1 MIAPALAQTLRWME
15 ILVAL
20 AIMQSTL
27 ELLVVRRAF
36 ADDGTWRWATLAREM
51 PLLAPF
57 LRYRPFVALL
67 IVRLTAALL
76 LLAGMHGAVAPVLW
90 ITSLL
95 VNVRFRGTTNGGSD
109 MMVMVVLTGLAV
121 AHLFPERILVVHAAV
136 LYVAAQAFMSY
147 FIAGIAKLGSA
158 AWRDGS
164 AMAAFLR
171 TPHFSVPQAIAASLD
186 PAARRRTASWGVI
199 GFECAAPLAL
209 LHPLACATYML
220 IALAFHV
227 GNAWAFGLNRFV
239 LAWAAA
245 WTALLYASSLMA

>member
-1 MIAPALAQTLRWME
+1 VTAPTLAGTLRWME

-20 AIMQSTL
+20 AVVQSTL

-36 ADDGTWRWATLAREM
+36 ADDGTWRWASLSREM
-51 PLLAPF
+51 PLLAPL

-67 IVRLTAALL
+67 IMRLIAALL
-76 LLAGMHGAVAPVLW
+76 LLAGMRGAVAPILW

-109 MMVMVVLTGLAV
+109 MMVMVVLAGLAV
-121 AHLFPERILVVHAAV
+121 AHLFPDSILVVHAAV
-136 LYVAAQAFMSY
+136 LYVAAQTFMSY

-171 TPHFSVPQAIAASLD
+171 TPHFAVPARLVALLD
-186 PAARRRTASWGVI
+186 SAPRRRTASCGVI

-209 LHPLACATYML
+209 LQPLACATYTL
-220 IALAFHV
+220 VAFAFHV

-239 LAWAAA
+239 LAWGAA
-245 WTALLYASSLMA
+245 WPALLYASSLMA